1 MANPEH
7 ILSDATSMLDEVW
20 EIDPIIQ
27 EARFGNTTQHFTR
40 ETFWKGG
47 KLHKKFIT
55 KNYTGARATS
65 TLEEDAPTAR
75 KIDTT
80 DIPID
85 ESDLRKIGFTIA
97 RTMAA
102 QTELDG
108 SDHAVWD
115 LSAELALQCKEAL
128 EEKRNFML
136 HSDKD
141 LVKALVAAVYNE
153 DGSTYTSSETD
164 AFIQIDNGSIS
175 SFHPGEVIDVRKVDD
190 TAVVRVRL
198 QVDDVCHDTIFRGYT
213 IGPGI
218 VVSTHAENTGVTG
231 SSGTAPGDLDLDLVA
246 DNDEITGSD
255 ETAGGFTAAIDTLCN
270 RSSPGTYFTKNRASV
285 GNFYLIPY
293 GRDYTVGGSATT
305 INLDQHFG
313 KMADTMA
320 YLYGPAKAAR
330 RNSGF
335 KLTTAI
341 VAIAPPD
348 LVHEIDRQAS
358 ETSRRFTREI
368 AGSMDAAKRREMIG
382 IHGWTGSVLLHSNLP
397 PIVVQS
403 EPLAKSGTIRIF
415 EPHTIDFIR
424 MGGRAP
430 TWIAAPG
437 QPRWHVRR
445 NVSTGNLT
453 SIIEASGF
461 VIEAPFCDQPR
472 LWYSM
477 EGLKSS
483 LS

>member
-1 MANPEH
+1 M
-7 ILSDATSMLDEVW
+7 
-20 EIDPIIQ
+20 
-27 EARFGNTTQHFTR
+27 
-40 ETFWKGG
+40 
-47 KLHKKFIT
+47 
-55 KNYTGARATS
+55 
-65 TLEEDAPTAR
+65 
-75 KIDTT
+75 DT
-80 DIPID
+80 
-85 ESDLRKIGFTIA
+85 
-97 RTMAA
+97 
-102 QTELDG
+102 
-108 SDHAVWD
+108 
-115 LSAELALQCKEAL
+115 
-128 EEKRNFML
+128 
-136 HSDKD
+136 
-141 LVKALVAAVYNE
+141 VYNE
-153 DGSTYTSSETD
+153 DGTTYTSADSQTD
-164 AFIQIDNGSIS
+164 AFIKITSGSIS
-175 SFHPGEVIDVRKVDD
+175 SFHPGEVIDVRQISVNG
-190 TAVVRVRL
+190 TVRATL
-198 QVDDVCHDTIFRGYT
+198 QVDDVCHDTVFRGYS

-218 VVSTHAENTGVTG
+218 VVQIHSEN
-231 SSGTAPGDLDLDLVA
+231 SGDADLDLVA
-246 DNDEITGSD
+246 DGDAHEITGSG
-255 ETAGGFTAAIDTLCN
+255 ELEGGYTAAIDTLCN
-270 RSSPGTYFTKNRASV
+270 RSSPGTYFTKNRATV

-293 GRDYTVGGSATT
+293 GRDYTDSGSATT
-305 INLDQHFG
+305 LNLDQHFG
-313 KMADTMA
+313 TMADTMG
-320 YLYGPAKAAR
+320 YLFGPGKAAR

-335 KLTTAI
+335 KLTSGL
-341 VAIAPPD
+341 VALAPPD
-348 LVHEIDRQAS
+348 LCHEIDRQAS

-382 IHGWTGSVLLHSNLP
+382 VHGWTGSVLLHSNIP

-424 MGGRAP
+424 LGGRAP